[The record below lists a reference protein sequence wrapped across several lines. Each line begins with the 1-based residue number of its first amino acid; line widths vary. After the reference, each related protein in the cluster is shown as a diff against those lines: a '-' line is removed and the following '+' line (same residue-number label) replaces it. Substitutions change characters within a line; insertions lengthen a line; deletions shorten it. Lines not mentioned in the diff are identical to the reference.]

1 MSVVPRLMICPS
13 STTCLVR
20 RHGSFWCLLL
30 QILMISWMSWGV
42 EVDVDCLGGSY
53 IFHHVWNMFLCRSW
67 KLMYDDVCR
76 YSVPYLCCKFVYS
89 FLQCALHEDLNMPII
104 CHYRGCFQYT
114 VHSDLVQPLSAAAL
128 SSNLE
133 KQVMTHAS
141 HRFIARQCIFMY
153 SSLTWR
159 WNAGMFERM
168 DMDGYCT
175 FFWASFFSIKYCQKL
190 SQKLN
195 YPDFCPTNKHDSLNL
210 LNEWFKLKHIS
221 NIFRSWLYPALPR
234 FSGQFL
240 PKFNF
245 LPPGKPCAW
254 PRMRSWRFSASGRVE
269 AGEPRGWF
277 RADIRTTLSIKNGGL
292 WID

>member
-1 MSVVPRLMICPS
+1 MSVVPRLMTCPS

-53 IFHHVWNMFLCRSW
+53 IFHHVWNIFLCRSW

-153 SSLTWR
+153 SSLAWR

-168 DMDGYCT
+168 DMDGAVPPFEQA
-175 FFWASFFSIKYCQKL
+175 FFPSNIVKGFLRNWTIQIFVQQISMILWTCWM
-190 SQKLN
+190 N
-195 YPDFCPTNKHDSLNL
+195 DSN
-210 LNEWFKLKHIS
+210 S
-221 NIFRSWLYPALPR
+221 NIFPIY
-234 FSGQFL
+234 SGHDCTQ
-240 PKFNF
+240 PTQI
-245 LPPGKPCAW
+245 
-254 PRMRSWRFSASGRVE
+254 
-269 AGEPRGWF
+269 F
-277 RADIRTTLSIKNGGL
+277 RTVPS
-292 WID
+292 

>member
-1 MSVVPRLMICPS
+1 MVPRVLDHWSRIPSCKVHWIGTRKIPLEKGEASLQIITWGVPCHIAALECLPRTTCAHQLEVFKVGVIPMSAVPRLMICPS

-53 IFHHVWNMFLCRSW
+53 IFHHVWNIFLCRSW

-141 HRFIARQCIFMY
+141 HRFIARQCTVY
-153 SSLTWR
+153 LCTLVSHED
-159 WNAGMFERM
+159 GMLV
-168 DMDGYCT
+168 C
-175 FFWASFFSIKYCQKL
+175 
-190 SQKLN
+190 
-195 YPDFCPTNKHDSLNL
+195 
-210 LNEWFKLKHIS
+210 LNEWAWMVLYLLLSKLSFHQILSKAFSETELSRFLS
-221 NIFRSWLYPALPR
+221 N
-234 FSGQFL
+234 
-240 PKFNF
+240 K
-245 LPPGKPCAW
+245 
-254 PRMRSWRFSASGRVE
+254 
-269 AGEPRGWF
+269 
-277 RADIRTTLSIKNGGL
+277 
-292 WID
+292 